1 MSNETTTIIRH
12 SAPSLLD
19 ELPYGT
25 ACKVIVEDKFEL
37 FVQINKNELQ
47 DPNWMFVGIFDK
59 DVGEFIIGEEIKY
72 LLGK

>member
-1 MSNETTTIIRH
+1 MSNETLIILRH
-12 SAPSLLD
+12 SAPSILD

-37 FVQINKNELQ
+37 YVQINKNELQ